1 MGIDKNAGKYM
12 IMVIPNQDG
21 ENGSIELFL
30 SAETQRY
37 EAPIKN
43 ATVIGG
49 SSNNH
54 GNIISGLHFIKG
66 EPIRISLEL
75 DYKDY
80 CSMEV
85 EMYAASK

>member
-1 MGIDKNAGKYM
+1 M

-37 EAPIKN
+37 AAPIKN

-54 GNIISGLHFIKG
+54 GNTISGLHFVKG